1 LNGKQ
6 IKSKIFIF
14 FKRTLHM
21 GPINNNKFHK
31 NFHKYFSGGPD
42 LLCLMTEAPLIVQWL
57 RARIEGEPE

>member
-1 LNGKQ
+1 
-6 IKSKIFIF
+6 
-14 FKRTLHM
+14 M